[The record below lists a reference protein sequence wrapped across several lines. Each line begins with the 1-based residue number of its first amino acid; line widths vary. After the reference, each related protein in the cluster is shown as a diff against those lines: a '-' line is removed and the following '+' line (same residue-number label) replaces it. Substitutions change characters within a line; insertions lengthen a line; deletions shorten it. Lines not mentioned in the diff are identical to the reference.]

1 MPQYILEDPK
11 TGRRA
16 VIESDTPPTDAD
28 FDDVFSYGGVK
39 ANLESI
45 APALVSGLA
54 SGGAGLYKLAE
65 MRNRYSPTALGIKAA
80 AYGFGKLTGQEV
92 VSPLDEFAE
101 TNRELSREGSRMAQE
116 YAEKASSQGANKYL
130 VEGLKLLPQIIPAA
144 GVGAALGG
152 PAGLVIGPTF
162 AAMQAFG
169 SAQAEG
175 EEANMAILR
184 SQFPDMPDKDL
195 EEMARLKTLPSSV
208 PQGIVEGLFTRL
220 FPYGADLIKQP
231 GKIAAKAGTKA
242 VAAKITGAQA
252 GKALTLG
259 VLKESAEELLTGGSQ
274 RLIKMASYE
283 PESNPLGEITPEQMA
298 KARKSIDPAVG
309 PVSDADLVAA
319 IKSGRWDN
327 LWEEAKMT
335 AALSGFFGGAGSAI
349 SIHQQNTEINERIKA
364 EAIKAG
370 DDLLLRNRIALQ
382 EEDTN
387 KALDKLDE
395 SGTAFRF
402 VYVLSE
408 EERRNPTYRHLQ
420 NGTQGYTKNFTSKS
434 EWLAWQEK
442 NKVEIVP
449 GSLDRVLLIGGVNP
463 LDYDQK
469 LIYAADVIS
478 DPNSTEAQLSAANGR
493 LVKWFSTLPLEGQ
506 TAVSDD
512 LRSRIAKAQL
522 RSGIPSGLLSG
533 EIPYTFE
540 YIDSQGKVQESP
552 IVRNVSELRAFSDE
566 SGAKVVRGTF
576 KDQRESI
583 EANRKSALDE
593 AEANRKST
601 LAAAGA
607 VSSRLGYE
615 ARSAELTGKAEASL
629 SAIKNESERMAR
641 EGLIDSAVK
650 AAKDFQIAEQLK
662 VDSKKIEDE
671 KTASLMASGRET
683 LESQRLDAES
693 QRLKAATARENVLFD
708 ERARKDKAFQRLL
721 FDRAVA
727 EGGAIET
734 RNAQM
739 EEAVRLNK
747 ETGDR
752 VKASEYARVEA
763 MVVKD
768 KLDTAAAKKKAA
780 VLAELKAKQPPAISQ
795 PKQSEAASGAEAW
808 LENLHSENT
817 DAIADILKGRRG
829 AQDVG
834 AVVVE
839 LPARVLAAVSAK
851 GALIFYRSTRDFSQ
865 WSARMIKEFGAG
877 ISPHLNKI
885 YSSIQD
891 PSLFRDGPQFLEKA
905 NFLDSLNIL
914 VREDIKSQ
922 TLKKAPPVLASP
934 QEHAEARAIIAKP
947 LSTDRPRLT
956 NAQRSIL
963 SESGKEIPPKLIES
977 ESKELSLA
985 DTNRSM
991 FSTTRGVTRRLAQ
1004 KYQEALGFVREQVR
1018 VADWNT
1024 NELNNALL
1032 KDYGVKYGDLSNDS
1046 RGAIDSVLRR
1056 ETPSSS
1062 LPTNTA
1068 NAVELEMAHRD
1079 LMAQSI
1085 LSVMPDAPADLV
1097 AKIVSNSGYLHRSY
1111 RAFTQ
1116 SGWIQDL
1123 AKDTEGGRTP
1133 TTEAGKALNRK
1144 VANLVAKRAS
1154 AGKPSDVEQARNSI
1168 LRKLQSIMTGPQ
1180 SVAGISSQPIIEVD
1194 SSGELVSVNAGKE
1207 DSDVLKRRNK
1217 IDEDY
1222 RLMLGEETDP
1232 QAKYLETIRKVA
1244 QAVTYRKW
1252 VADIIQDG
1260 LGSGLISRK
1269 ESNVAGHT
1277 VALQSKVSSGDDPMS
1292 GYYTDPEYAAVLQA
1306 FNETVNE
1313 VGPLLRAISDLTMF
1327 AKLNMTVGSLTY
1339 MPQQIWGALSNL
1351 IMVGAPL
1358 SLVNLPARTVDVLRN
1373 EFGTTS
1379 ASQIKAHLRYIRLGI
1394 TDDTNLDTNSYE
1406 IIREIVGSNKTPI
1419 EAARDLVKASGK
1431 KGLKVFSSV
1440 DNALKIVLF
1449 HYELNAIQEAYPSIS
1464 LSEAETL
1471 ASERTAHKS
1480 PSKHTLPKVFKY
1492 ISELRFVGD
1501 FLSFHTL
1508 LHYNLFQNIRYG
1520 LLDIKNPKMRVHG
1533 IKTLIGSAAVIF
1545 SADALTAMFE
1555 AIAGTEKTEEEE
1567 RAFRAAQRPWARN
1580 ADFFFYRDEKGR
1592 LKGQNLTIINP
1603 LAALRMSGKELLSS
1617 FKGEQSI
1624 TEGFIQGSIKM
1635 LEPYTNQGAVA
1646 SAIADISRGE
1656 TGFGR
1661 KIYEDYDES
1670 GTKMVNSFNHL
1681 VMKTLVPATI
1691 VRYYKNIKPATEGE
1705 QRVRGASSS
1714 PSDMWVRELTGLE
1727 PSRLNPEIA
1736 LRDAVVQFN
1745 RTEGRLNS
1753 LFLKELT
1760 GPEYKTPNEIRESYS
1775 KLESARRKLFLETSK
1790 SVADFAK
1797 AGNMSRATFNN
1808 AFMQAGARSD
1818 IGKFTSGN
1826 YVPYKNSPE
1835 LKKRILEAN
1844 KIRIESGRESGVAP
1858 RLIAVP
1864 SGMFSADSN

>member
-1 MPQYILEDPK
+1 MPEYLIEDEK
-11 TGRRA
+11 TGRKWSY
-16 VIESDTPPTDAD
+16 EGDQPPSVDEVD
-28 FDDVFSYGGVK
+28 RIINYGQSG
-39 ANLESI
+39 ANLESVV
-45 APALVSGLA
+45 PAIISGVA

-92 VSPLDEFAE
+92 ASPFDEFAE
-101 TNRELSREGSRMAQE
+101 TNRELSREGSRMAAE

-130 VEGLKLLPQIIPAA
+130 VEGLKLLPQVIPAA

-152 PAGLVIGPTF
+152 PAGLIIGPTF

-208 PQGIVEGLFTRL
+208 PQGIVEGAFTRL
-220 FPYGADLIKQP
+220 FPGGADLIKQS
-231 GKIAAKAGTKA
+231 GKVAAKAGTKAGTKA

-252 GKALTLG
+252 GKALAFG
-259 VLKESAEELLTGGSQ
+259 VSKESAEELLTGGSQ

-309 PVSDADLVAA
+309 PVSDADLADA
-319 IKSGRWDN
+319 IKSSRWDN

-349 SIHQQNTEINERIKA
+349 SIHQQKTEINERIK
-364 EAIKAG
+364 EDAIKAG

-382 EEDTN
+382 EKDTN
-387 KALDKLDE
+387 ETLDKLDE

-408 EERRNPTYRHLQ
+408 EERSNPTYRHLP
-420 NGTQGYTKNFTSKS
+420 NGTQGYTKNFTSKN

-469 LIYAADVIS
+469 LIYAVDVIS

-512 LRSRIAKAQL
+512 LRSRISKAQL
-522 RSGIPSGLLSG
+522 QSGIPSGLLSG

-540 YIDSQGKVQESP
+540 YIDSQGNVQESP
-552 IVRNVSELRAFSDE
+552 IVRNVSELRAFSDK

-583 EANRKSALDE
+583 E
-593 AEANRKST
+593 
-601 LAAAGA
+601 
-607 VSSRLGYE
+607 
-615 ARSAELTGKAEASL
+615 
-629 SAIKNESERMAR
+629 
-641 EGLIDSAVK
+641 GLVDSAVK

-671 KTASLMASGRET
+671 KLASLMASGREA
-683 LESQRLDAES
+683 LESQKLDAES
-693 QRLKAATARENVLFD
+693 RRLKARENVLFD
-708 ERARKDKAFQRLL
+708 EKARKNKAHQSLL

-727 EGGAIET
+727 EGAAIEE

-739 EEAVRLNK
+739 KEALRLNK

-752 VKASEYARVEA
+752 ARASEYARVEA
-763 MVVKD
+763 MVEKD
-768 KLDTAAAKKKAA
+768 KLDTAAARKKAA
-780 VLAELKAKQPPAISQ
+780 DLADLKAKQPPVISQ

-829 AQDVG
+829 AQDAG
-834 AVVVE
+834 AVLVE

-877 ISPHLNKI
+877 INPHLNKI

-934 QEHAEARAIIAKP
+934 QEHAEARAMIAKP

-956 NAQRSIL
+956 SAQRSIL
-963 SESGKEIPPKLIES
+963 GESGKAIPPKLIES
-977 ESKELSLA
+977 ESKELSLS

-1056 ETPSSS
+1056 ETPSST

-1085 LSVMPDAPADLV
+1085 LSAMPDAPADLV
-1097 AKIVSNSGYLHRSY
+1097 SKIVSNSGYLHRSY

-1116 SGWIQDL
+1116 SGWIEDL

-1144 VANLVAKRAS
+1144 VAELVAKRTS

-1168 LRKLQSIMTGPQ
+1168 LRKLQSIMTGSQ
-1180 SVAGISSQPIIEVD
+1180 SVAGISSQPIIDVD

-1217 IDEDY
+1217 IGEDY

-1244 QAVTYRKW
+1244 QAVTYRNW

-1260 LGSGLISRK
+1260 LDSGLISRK

-1277 VALQSKVSSGDDPMS
+1277 VALQSKVSSGDDPMN
-1292 GYYTDPEYAAVLQA
+1292 GYYTDPEYASVLQA

-1313 VGPLLRAISDLTMF
+1313 VGPLLRAVSDLTMF

-1339 MPQQIWGALSNL
+1339 MPQQIWGALNNL
-1351 IMVGAPL
+1351 IQVGAPL

-1406 IIREIVGSNKTPI
+1406 IIREIVSSRKTPI
-1419 EAARDLVKASGK
+1419 EAARDLVKAAGK

-1449 HYELNAIQEAYPSIS
+1449 HHELSAIQEASPNLS

-1471 ASERTAHKS
+1471 AAERTAHKS

-1567 RAFRAAQRPWARN
+1567 RAFRAAQRPWAKN
-1580 ADFFFYRDEKGR
+1580 ADFFFYRDEDGK

-1617 FKGEQSI
+1617 VKGEQSI
-1624 TEGFIQGSIKM
+1624 TEGFLKGSIKM

-1681 VMKTLVPATI
+1681 VMKTLVPATV

-1705 QRVRGASSS
+1705 QRVRGVSSS
-1714 PSDMWVRELTGLE
+1714 PSDMWMREFTGLE

-1760 GPEYKTPNEIRESYS
+1760 GSEYKTPNEIRESYS
-1775 KLESARRKLFLETSK
+1775 KLESARRKLFFETSEN
-1790 SVADFAK
+1790 VADLAK
-1797 AGNMSRATFNN
+1797 AGHMSRQTFNN
-1808 AFMQAGARSD
+1808 AFLQAGARSD
-1818 IGKFTSGN
+1818 IAKFTSGN
-1826 YVPYKNSPE
+1826 YAPYRNSPE
-1835 LKKRILEAN
+1835 LVKRIREAN
-1844 KIRIESGRESGVAP
+1844 KLRVESARASGVSP
-1858 RLIAVP
+1858 RLIVVP
-1864 SGMFSADSN
+1864 SGMFNPNSD